1 MFKQVANALLAL
13 GLFIP
18 TWLVAAPLE
27 VTLYYVGN
35 TETHSWAG
43 VEQGQKEANLQGQ
56 FLGQNYIVKT
66 LDEDAFSKADVS
78 DATAILLT
86 TSPSH
91 MLAVAQD
98 ARFANTPIFNLNSD
112 DDNLRQVCQP
122 NLFNVPPS
130 NLMKQDA
137 LAQWQAKKPD
147 IAVTPRAWHE
157 TFKKFA
163 AAQLNNR
170 FRDTHDYEM
179 DDDAWSGWAA
189 VKMLSD
195 SVARTQSTDASDML
209 YFLKNDLAFDGQ
221 KGNTATFRPTGQLT
235 QIVLLIDE
243 NNKIAAEAPL
253 RGVKGGLDSLG
264 LLNCK

>member
-1 MFKQVANALLAL
+1 MLKRMIKGLWGACLL
-13 GLFIP
+13 IP
-18 TWLVAAPLE
+18 ICLMAAPLE
-27 VTLYYVGN
+27 VTLYYVGS
-35 TETHSWAG
+35 TDTHAWAG

-56 FLGQNYIVKT
+56 FLGQNYTVKV
-66 LDEDAFSKADVS
+66 LDEAALAETDVS
-78 DATAILLT
+78 DATAILLA
-86 TSPSH
+86 TSPTH
-91 MLAVAQD
+91 MLAVAQE
-98 ARFANTPIFNLNSD
+98 ARFASTPVFNINAD
-112 DDNLRQVCQP
+112 DDGLREVCQP

-130 NLMKQDA
+130 NRMKNDA
-137 LAQWQAKKPD
+137 LAQWQAKHPD
-147 IAVTPRAWHE
+147 VTVTPRAWHE
-157 TFKKFA
+157 TFRKFA

-179 DDDAWSGWAA
+179 DDDAWAGWAA

-195 SVARTQSTDASDML
+195 SVARTQSTDAATMQQ
-209 YFLKNDLAFDGQ
+209 FLKNDLAFDGQ

-253 RGVKGGLDSLG
+253 RGVKGGIDSLG